1 MKTHRFSLIVSAI
14 SIAMFGTTAY
24 GATVYVDLGTATT
37 FTANTDTNG
46 RTWNTVG
53 AAGATNLNDSTGA
66 ATTIDLSITA
76 LANAGIGG
84 PFDGAAGPDPFDE
97 SGVFGDALFNGVTT
111 PMQINFSGLAAS
123 TQYIFTAINLRGT
136 SGRNGL
142 FTIGDGVAVAPGTS
156 SDIGAGLV
164 LQLNGPILSFNVTS
178 SATGTIGLGY
188 GEETAGT
195 GGALLNGLTITAVPE
210 PSSAALLALGAVALL
225 RRRRTA

>member
-1 MKTHRFSLIVSAI
+1 MKTHRFSLIASAT
-14 SIAMFGTTAY
+14 SIAMFGTIAH
-24 GATVYVDLGTATT
+24 GATVYVDFGTGTT
-37 FTANTDTNG
+37 FPSNTDTNG
-46 RTWNTVG
+46 RTWNSVG
-53 AAGATNLNDSTGA
+53 ASGATSLNDSTGA
-66 ATTIDLSITA
+66 ATTIDVSITA
-76 LANAGIGG
+76 LAFAGFGN
-84 PFDGAAGPDPFDE
+84 FDGAAGPDPFDE

-136 SGRNGL
+136 NGRNGL
-142 FTIGDGVAVAPGTS
+142 FTLGDGVAVAPGTS
-156 SDIGAGLV
+156 SDIGSGLV

-188 GEETAGT
+188 GEQSDGA

-210 PSSAALLALGAVALL
+210 PSSAALLGLGALALL